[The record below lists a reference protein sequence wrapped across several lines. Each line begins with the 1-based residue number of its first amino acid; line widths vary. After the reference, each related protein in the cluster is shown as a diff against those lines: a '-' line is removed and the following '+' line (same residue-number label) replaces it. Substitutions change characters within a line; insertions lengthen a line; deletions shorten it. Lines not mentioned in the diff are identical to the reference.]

1 MRGYSLVEVLV
12 ATSIVAAGVVGLA
25 QLMALAVDANAQ
37 ARRTTIAAVLAQQK
51 IEELLPAAAGE
62 LVPSPADALARNAD
76 GYADFFD
83 RAGHPLGGGP
93 TPPAGSAYSRRWS
106 IDAVTGSPGGSWI
119 LQVVV
124 TDLRSRG
131 VARIVAARSLQAF

>member
-12 ATSIVAAGVVGLA
+12 ATSIVAACVAGLT
-25 QLMALAVDANAQ
+25 QLMALSADANAQ

-93 TPPAGSAYSRRWS
+93 TPPAGSAYLRRWS
-106 IDAVTGSPGGSWI
+106 IDPAGSTGGSWI

-131 VARIVAARSLQAF
+131 VARLVAARSLQAF